1 MSLSLERLR
10 YAWGPVLFLLVG
22 IAALALLESGHR
34 HARVQLDH
42 AVASA
47 DHLNRMR
54 LHLAQSYLSAERVR
68 EGDPTFDTQS
78 PHAHLRETEA
88 LLEDWMEARSS
99 LAGFQVQSE
108 PSPEVQSLAAE
119 YRELLRDFE
128 ASLAT
133 GGAVPLRLAFTT
145 ADRKAEEI
153 GAAVRAGLQD
163 EIRAGE
169 QGHRLR
175 MLGWGLL
182 VLLGSLGLLVRGRA
196 RSRAV
201 LDREHS
207 ERRYRSIVETAPV
220 GIARTTPD
228 GRVVT
233 ANQEFARILGY
244 PEEES
249 LLDQDPDLGAE
260 IYADPN
266 DRQALIQILEKAG
279 VVRDQEVRGRRRDGT
294 AMWVRISA
302 ALERAD
308 GGEPT
313 ILAFV
318 QDITRERSLEEQLV
332 HAQKMEAVGAL
343 AGGMAHDFN
352 NLLTPILVNADLALL
367 ELEEGHPVRRD
378 LEEIRTATVRA
389 TELTRRI
396 LTFSR
401 KEEFSPQTV
410 ELGKLLRGMESILVR
425 SLPANVRLEFELD
438 DAPCRVRIDPG
449 RLEQVV
455 LNLAVNAR
463 DAMPGGGAITVRT
476 GEIELDEA
484 YAEDHLDVTP
494 GRYSILE
501 VSDTGHGMDAETRR
515 KIFDPF
521 FTTKPADRGTGL
533 GLSTVYGIVTSAGG
547 YVRVYSEPGMGTL
560 FRVYLPSLDEAAEER
575 AADPATILGEAVRAD
590 DRGATVLIAED
601 DSTVR
606 RAAARALE
614 GRGHRVIEADSG
626 TDALTLIEN
635 HPEPID
641 LLLTDIVLPG
651 IDGIELAE
659 RARGIRPGLQIILTS
674 GYTEG
679 TVFRKSARIEGAAFI
694 QKPFTA
700 GQLTERV
707 RSILRGEE

>member
-1 MSLSLERLR
+1 MSLLTERLR

-22 IAALALLESGHR
+22 IAALMLLDSGYR
-34 HARVQLDH
+34 HGRAQLDH

-47 DHLNRMR
+47 DHLSRMR
-54 LHLAQSYLSAERVR
+54 LHLAQAYLSAERVR
-68 EGDPTFDTQS
+68 EGDPTFDTQA
-78 PHAHLRETEA
+78 PLAHVREAEA
-88 LLEDWMEARSS
+88 LLEDWLEARSS

-108 PSPEVQSLAAE
+108 LAPEVRGLAAE
-119 YRELLRDFE
+119 YSELLRDLE

-133 GGAVPLRLAFTT
+133 GGAVPLRLAFTA

-163 EIRAGE
+163 EIHAGE
-169 QGHRLR
+169 QSHRLR

-196 RSRAV
+196 RARAV
-201 LDREHS
+201 LDHERS
-207 ERRYRSIVETAPV
+207 ERRYRGIVETAPV

-233 ANQEFARILGY
+233 ANGEFARMLGY
-244 PEEES
+244 PDEQS
-249 LLDQDPDLGAE
+249 LVDEDPDLGAE
-260 IYADPN
+260 IYAESEE
-266 DRQALIQILEKAG
+266 RRELIRSLEKTG
-279 VVRDQEVRGRRRDGT
+279 VVRDQEVRARRRDGT
-294 AMWVRISA
+294 TIWVRISA
-302 ALERAD
+302 ALEHP
-308 GGEPT
+308 GVGPST

-332 HAQKMEAVGAL
+332 HSQKMEAVGAL

-410 ELGKLLRGMESILVR
+410 ELGALLRGMKSLLAR
-425 SLPANVRLEFELD
+425 SLPANVRLEYELD

-449 RLEQVV
+449 RFEQVV

-463 DAMPGGGAITVRT
+463 DAMPEGGAITMRT
-476 GEIELDEA
+476 GEIHLDEA

-494 GRYSILE
+494 GHYSILE

-547 YVRVYSEPGMGTL
+547 YVRVYSEPARGTL
-560 FRVYLPSLDEAAEER
+560 FRVYLPRLDDASDGSARGAVPVVEESGV
-575 AADPATILGEAVRAD
+575 DED
-590 DRGATVLIAED
+590 QATVLIAED

-606 RAAARALE
+606 RAATRALE

-626 TDALTLIEN
+626 TEALTLIEN

-651 IDGIELAE
+651 IDGIELAT
-659 RARGIRPGLQIILTS
+659 RARRIRPGLRIILTS

-679 TVFRKSARIEGAAFI
+679 TVFRQSARIEGAAFI

-700 GQLTERV
+700 SDLAGRV
-707 RSILRGEE
+707 QGVLRGEE

>member
-1 MSLSLERLR
+1 MSLFVERLR

-68 EGDPTFDTQS
+68 EGDPTFDAQA

-88 LLEDWMEARSS
+88 LLDDWMEARSS
-99 LAGFQVQSE
+99 LAGFRVQSE
-108 PSPEVQSLAAE
+108 PSPEVQALAAE
-119 YRELLRDFE
+119 YGELLRDFE

-133 GGAVPLRLAFTT
+133 GGAVALRLAFTA

-153 GAAVRAGLQD
+153 GSAVRAGLQD
-163 EIRAGE
+163 QIRAGE
-169 QGHRLR
+169 RGHRLR
-175 MLGWGLL
+175 VMGWGLL

-196 RSRAV
+196 RARAV
-201 LDREHS
+201 LGRERS
-207 ERRYRSIVETAPV
+207 ERRYRGIVETAPV
-220 GIARTTPD
+220 GIARTSPD
-228 GRVVT
+228 GRVLT
-233 ANQEFARILGY
+233 ANGEFARMLGY
-244 PEEES
+244 PDEES
-249 LLDQDPDLGAE
+249 LVAEDPDLGVE
-260 IYADPN
+260 TYADPE
-266 DRQALIQILEKAG
+266 DRRALIRTLERTG
-279 VVRDQEVRGRRRDGT
+279 VVREREIRGRRRDGS
-294 AMWVRISA
+294 AIWMRISA
-302 ALERAD
+302 ALEQVEGSA
-308 GGEPT
+308 PT

-318 QDITRERSLEEQLV
+318 QDITKERSLEEQLV
-332 HAQKMEAVGAL
+332 HSQKMEAVGAL

-367 ELEEGHPVRRD
+367 ELGQEHPVRRD

-410 ELGKLLRGMESILVR
+410 ELGALLRGMESLLAR
-425 SLPANVRLEFELD
+425 SLPGKVRLEFELE
-438 DAPCRVRIDPG
+438 DAPCRVRIDRG
-449 RLEQVV
+449 RFEQVV
-455 LNLAVNAR
+455 LNLVVNAR
-463 DAMPGGGAITVRT
+463 DAMPDGGVITIRT
-476 GEIELDEA
+476 GEIQLDEA
-484 YAEDHLDVTP
+484 YAEDHLDVVP

-533 GLSTVYGIVTSAGG
+533 GLSTVYGVVTSAGG
-547 YVRVYSEPGMGTL
+547 YVRVYSEPGRGTL
-560 FRVYLPSLDEAAEER
+560 FRVYLPCLDEVSNEPAE
-575 AADPATILGEAVRAD
+575 DPAILAGEAGGVD
-590 DRGATVLIAED
+590 DRGGTVLIAED

-635 HPEPID
+635 YPEPID

-659 RARGIRPGLQIILTS
+659 RARGIRPGLRIILTS

-679 TVFRKSARIEGAAFI
+679 TVFRQSARIEGAAFI

-700 GQLTERV
+700 GQLTDRV
-707 RSILRGEE
+707 RGILRGEE